1 MKIKNLQLISLLF
14 LFYSIISFSEKVI
27 LKSILPVAPN
37 VLEREIEEIVKF
49 KPGLKK
55 IEEIRNVIESKKN
68 KNGEVTYII
77 KEEDAKFYFIFEEK
91 GKKEI
96 YYSNTTI
103 QLFEEYYEL
112 KVKEIKKNGK
122 TTVYLEGKNESKII
136 NNYSIKAEYTLKN
149 DSPKAKDLKPVM
161 IENNGK
167 KIKAYEKEEK
177 EEFFNDFLEDLK
189 NMDYLNFEK
198 YDENNK
204 LVLKYTYKDG
214 EYTIIQ
220 DNRKSVLNFDENFTN
235 IY

>member
-1 MKIKNLQLISLLF
+1 
-14 LFYSIISFSEKVI
+14 
-27 LKSILPVAPN
+27 
-37 VLEREIEEIVKF
+37 
-49 KPGLKK
+49 
-55 IEEIRNVIESKKN
+55 
-68 KNGEVTYII
+68 
-77 KEEDAKFYFIFEEK
+77 
-91 GKKEI
+91 
-96 YYSNTTI
+96 
-103 QLFEEYYEL
+103 
-112 KVKEIKKNGK
+112 
-122 TTVYLEGKNESKII
+122 
-136 NNYSIKAEYTLKN
+136 
-149 DSPKAKDLKPVM
+149 M

-235 IY
+235 IYIREYK